1 MFKRHPLNQSQLGIY
16 LTCTNSTDEGNYNLG
31 MLYRLDDAVD
41 TGRLLEALDGVIAA
55 HPYVKSRLVEGEG
68 GEILFEERTDEEF
81 HTTLVEAASYDEVRA
96 SAGGEYDLLCDRL
109 FRLVVF
115 TTPSEGNWLYAD
127 FHHIIFDGMSWSV
140 FREDL
145 AKAYAG
151 EILQAEKIDGFRIA
165 EDEAALRSGDFY
177 AEAKDWYAKEF
188 GWACELD
195 SMLLPDLYGGNENRY
210 TKLWKKLDID
220 TAALSSLCEREGV
233 KESAVYDAAFAYT
246 LSRFVA
252 EDEVLYTS
260 AYHGR
265 ADKASRRSFCMMVK
279 TLPVCHN
286 LRLTPTVGGLLRQ
299 SRDQA
304 LASRKYSLY
313 SFADAHSDLGLG
325 TDVSFVYQGP
335 LHDLG
340 IVLDGRRQQEESLVT
355 HTPGFKFLG
364 MLMVE
369 DGAPYI
375 WSEYQTDRF
384 SATMIEEF
392 WESYACVVNEMCIKE
407 NLCDI
412 EICTSAQIAGLDSF
426 NAHYK
431 PYSSGETVL
440 GALRAAA
447 AQYPD
452 NVAVIYKD
460 RKLTYAELD
469 RLSDRAGAWI
479 YSKVRDCGK
488 SEPVVSILIGRSEW
502 MSILPLAAMKAGCAY
517 QPLDPSYPKER
528 LDFMVKDADA
538 ALLVT
543 EDDFD
548 EILSW
553 EGSELPPA
561 DTLKPESLF
570 ILLYTSG
577 STGTPKGVMLEH
589 RNLLSFIRWF
599 REYYSLLPESRVA
612 AYASFGFDADMM
624 DQYPA
629 LTCGAAL
636 VIVPEEI
643 RLDLVALEEYFTS
656 NGVTHS
662 FLTTQV
668 GVQYVQNFP
677 VSATLRHLSTGG
689 EKLVSL
695 DPPQNYAFHNAY
707 GPTECTIFT
716 TTFPVLQN
724 EANIPI
730 GKPIR
735 SSLCYVCDRNMK
747 RLPVGAAGELIIAG
761 EQVGRGYLGRPDKTA
776 EAFFTIQGKRAYH
789 SGDIVRYR
797 ADGNIEFVGR
807 RDGQVKI
814 RGFRIELKEVEAVI
828 REFPGVSDC
837 TVQAFEDDNGGK
849 FIAAY
854 VVPTGKDFD
863 VEALNAFILESKPP
877 YMVPART
884 MILDSIPLN
893 VNQKVD
899 RKALPKPS
907 VSPAPAGRGAASA
920 PLNTLEKQ
928 LSEIISGIVKTDDFA
943 ITDLL
948 GNLGLTSISG
958 IRLSVQIYK
967 KYGVQLDS
975 RSLAKTATLQSIEN
989 EILSRMLSR
998 REEEAGV
1005 PSEEASLPSAAAT
1018 PPAAKE
1024 APLSFTQQ
1032 GVYTECLTNPDSVI
1046 YNMPLCLTF
1055 PAGVEAK
1062 AVREAVLQTLAAH
1075 PYMACRFVEG
1085 AGSIVQKPIEG
1096 FKPEVPVLEMTEEE
1110 FASRKKTFVRAFNLS
1125 QGPLFRFEIVLV
1137 AGKKCCLLE
1146 DIHHLVGDGASID
1159 LLNHQICAAIGG
1171 IAPEKET
1178 YDYYDFVRDQKEDS
1192 SADEYFEE
1200 LLGGVEEVSR
1210 LAPDV
1215 FTDEEHSLKSVS
1227 VKFHAQNLAPFI
1239 KEKGVTPAAY
1249 FLAATALTAS
1259 RYLCEEEVSLATISN
1274 GRGNLLVS
1282 GTVGM
1287 FVNTLPL
1294 ALRADISADTA
1305 RYLSEVDSALDAAL
1319 SHENYPFP
1327 RIASKYGFTPGI
1339 SYACQIGVLEELS
1352 VPEGPVGMESLELDI
1367 AKIPLALYVNGSLDS
1382 EIELSVEYD
1391 CALYSESFVRHF
1403 ASSIRNVALA
1413 MPSAASLAA
1422 ISLTDASDCELLS
1435 SFNGELF
1442 TGFDRCDTA
1451 ISLFRKQV
1459 EAHPD
1464 KEAAVYGDKRFTY
1477 RELDEQTDRLASI
1490 IYERM
1495 SRITGKTDLSE
1506 EVVSIII
1513 DRNEWVFLLPLAV
1526 LKSGCAYEPL
1536 DPSYPAARLNYMVQD
1551 AGAKLLIGQKELVGL
1566 VSEYKGEVLLTSDFV
1581 QYARHSRVYEPG
1593 PTDLML
1599 MLYTSGSTGKPK
1611 GVQIEHGNIVAF
1623 VSGVNAS
1630 GFNGPDSR
1638 VAAYASFGFD
1648 VCMMDTFCTLL
1659 NGGTLYVIPEDM
1671 RLELSRLRDYM
1682 DAEGITQ
1689 IFMTTQ
1695 VGVQFLQNYPRM
1707 KTLRYLSM
1715 GGEKLPSVHP
1725 EGLSYKILN
1734 GYGPTENTCGASQFQ
1749 IDRWEANIPLGRP
1762 MPTVLGYVLDKAGH
1776 RLPPGACG
1784 EYCLAGYQP
1793 ARGYLGLP
1801 EKTAEVFG
1809 PLPEELNPTDLK
1821 DLRLYHTG
1829 DVVRYRENGDVEFV
1843 GRKDGMVK
1851 IRGFRIELKE
1861 VEAAIR
1867 PFEGVKDVT
1876 VQAYDYES
1884 GGKYLA
1890 AFVVPAAPDFDTK
1903 ALLEYVRSQKPPYMV
1918 PSVVTLLERIPLTV
1932 NQKVD
1937 KKALPKPSL
1946 AAAAY
1951 LAPSSKLEE
1960 DFCAI
1965 FGEVLGVEK
1974 VSADS
1979 DFFEIGGSSI
1989 IALKVVIAAE
1999 KRGYAIVYNDVFSY
2013 PTPQAMAGHLGQGSA
2028 QADCA
2033 SAHCQASVSVGEAS
2047 PRDIVETAPDGFDY
2061 SDINALLR
2069 SGTLEAFLGGKRQS
2083 LGDVLLAG
2091 ATGFLGIH
2099 VLKELICGHDGKIF
2113 CFIRSKEGETP
2124 EKRLR
2129 QLLKFYFDD
2138 DFAAVFGSRLFIVEG
2153 DATDP
2158 RALESFEPSSASFT
2172 VINCAACVKHFS
2184 KGDEIERIN
2193 VGSVRNLVAWCL
2205 KHSVRLVHVS
2215 TGSVMGTYFSPNLP
2229 DGFKFDEHM
2238 LYVGQTVDDNQYV
2251 HSKFTAERII
2261 YDAILHHGL
2270 NAKVLRAGNLAPRQ
2284 SDGKFQINAASNNF
2298 MASLKAYRYLGMIPY
2313 SAMDSLVEFSPIDC
2327 TARAMLLLAE
2337 TPRECV
2343 CFMPSNHHYPHL
2355 GDVVMQLGGVRMV
2368 EDEEFARAV
2377 ADASSDPV
2385 AFEMMRPF
2393 MAYAS
2398 GSAAKKPL
2406 GPDDLDVSY
2415 TVQVLYRLGFKW
2427 PVTGEEYVRK
2437 FISEL

>member
-1 MFKRHPLNQSQLGIY
+1 MNRYPLSQTQLGIY
-16 LTCTNSTDEGNYNLG
+16 ITCLNSSDEGNYNLD
-31 MLYRLDDAVD
+31 MLYRLDEGVD
-41 TGRLLEALDGVIAA
+41 LARLSSALDAVIAA
-55 HPYVKSRLVEGEG
+55 HPYVKSRIVSDAAGNPV
-68 GEILFEERTDEEF
+68 FEERGDEPF
-81 HTTLVEAASYDEVRA
+81 STPVIDVASIDEARPRF
-96 SAGGEYDLLCDRL
+96 GEDYDLLHDRL
-109 FRLVVF
+109 FRIEIYR
-115 TTPSEGNWLYAD
+115 TAKEGNWLYVD
-127 FHHIIFDGMSWSV
+127 FHHIVFDGMSWSV
-140 FREDL
+140 FRDDL
-145 AKAYAG
+145 AKAYGG
-151 EILQAEKIDGFRIA
+151 EALETEKIDGFRIA
-165 EDEAALRSGDFY
+165 EDEAALRSSDFY
-177 AEAKDWYAKEF
+177 AQAKDWYAKEF

-195 SMLLPDLYGGNENRY
+195 SMLLPDLHGADANRY
-210 TKLWKKLDID
+210 SKLWKKLDID

-246 LSRFVA
+246 LSRFIA

-265 ADKASRRSFCMMVK
+265 ADKASRGSFCMMVK
-279 TLPVCHN
+279 TLPVCHD
-286 LRLTPTVGGLLRQ
+286 LRRTPTVGGLLRQ

-304 LASRKYSLY
+304 LASRKYSVY
-313 SFADAHSDLGLG
+313 SFADAHADLGLG

-340 IVLDGRRQQEESLVT
+340 IVLDGRRQREESLIT

-364 MLMVE
+364 MLMIE

-384 SATMIEEF
+384 SAGMIEGF
-392 WESYACVVNEMCIKE
+392 WESYACVVRQMCIKE

-412 EICTSAQIAGLDSF
+412 ELCTSAQIAGLDSF
-426 NAHYK
+426 NAHYR
-431 PYSSGETVL
+431 PYSSDETVI
-440 GALRAAA
+440 GAFRAAA
-447 AQYPD
+447 AKYPD

-460 RKLTYAELD
+460 KKLSYAELD
-469 RLSDRAGAWI
+469 RLTDRAGAWI
-479 YSKVRDCGK
+479 YSKVKDCGK
-488 SEPVVSILIGRSEW
+488 TEPVVSILIGRSEW

-553 EGSELPPA
+553 EGNALPPA
-561 DTLKPESLF
+561 GTLKPESLF

-589 RNLLSFIRWF
+589 RNLMAFISWF

-629 LTCGAAL
+629 LTSGAAL

-643 RLDLVALEEYFTS
+643 RLDLVAMEEYFTL

-677 VSATLRHLSTGG
+677 ESATLRHLSTGG

-695 DPPQNYAFHNAY
+695 DPPQNYALHNAY
-707 GPTECTIFT
+707 GPTECTIFA
-716 TTFPVLQN
+716 TTFPVLHN
-724 EANIPI
+724 EPNIPI
-730 GKPIR
+730 GKPVG

-747 RLPVGAAGELIIAG
+747 RLPVGAAGELIIVG

-776 EAFFTIQGKRAYH
+776 EAFFTIRGKRAYH

-828 REFPGVSDC
+828 REFPGVADC
-837 TVQAFEDDNGGK
+837 TVQAFDNEDGGK

-854 VVPTGKDFD
+854 VVPTGADFD
-863 VEALNAFILESKPP
+863 VEALSAFILESKPP
-877 YMVPART
+877 YMVPACT

-899 RKALPKPS
+899 RKALPRPS
-907 VSPAPAGRGAASA
+907 VTPASAGGCAAAA

-928 LSEIISGIVKTDDFA
+928 LAEIISGIVKTDDFG

-975 RSLAKTATLQSIEN
+975 RSLAKTGTLQSIEN
-989 EILSRMLSR
+989 EILSKMLSKQ
-998 REEEAGV
+998 EPDA
-1005 PSEEASLPSAAAT
+1005 PAAA
-1018 PPAAKE
+1018 PSGADPAADPAVKE

-1055 PAGVEAK
+1055 PAGTEAE
-1062 AVREAVLQTLAAH
+1062 AVREAVLQVLAAH

-1085 AGSIVQKPIEG
+1085 SDGIVQKPIEG
-1096 FKPEVPVLEMTEEE
+1096 FKPEIPVLGMTEEE
-1110 FASRKKTFVRAFNLS
+1110 FTARKKTFVRPFNLS
-1125 QGPLFRFEIVLV
+1125 EGPLFRFEIVIV
-1137 AGKKCCLLE
+1137 GKKCCLLE

-1159 LLNHQICAAIGG
+1159 LLNHQICAALGG
-1171 IAPEKET
+1171 IAPEKEN
-1178 YDYYDFVRDQKEDS
+1178 YDYYDFVRDQKEDP
-1192 SADEYFEE
+1192 SADGYFDA

-1210 LAPDV
+1210 LVPDV
-1215 FTDEEHSLKSVS
+1215 FTQEEHSLRSLSVRFPAGG
-1227 VKFHAQNLAPFI
+1227 VAPFI

-1249 FLAATALTAS
+1249 FLAATALTVS

-1294 ALRADISADTA
+1294 ALRAGTSEDTA
-1305 RYLSEVDSALDAAL
+1305 RFLSEVASALDAAL

-1327 RIASKYGFTPGI
+1327 RVASKYGFTPGI
-1339 SYACQIGVLEELS
+1339 SYACQLGVLEELS
-1352 VPEGPVGMESLELDI
+1352 VPEGPVEMESLELDI
-1367 AKIPLALYVNGSLDS
+1367 AKIPLALYVNGSTDS
-1382 EIELSVEYD
+1382 EIELSAEYD

-1403 ASSIRNVALA
+1403 VSSVRNVALA
-1413 MPSAASLAA
+1413 MPSARSLSGIGLA
-1422 ISLTDASDCELLS
+1422 DASDCALLS

-1442 TGFDRCDTA
+1442 TGFDRSDTA
-1451 ISLFRKQV
+1451 VSLFRRQV

-1464 KEAAVYGDKRFTY
+1464 KEAAVYGSKRFTY
-1477 RELDEQTDRLASI
+1477 RELDEETDRLASI

-1495 SRITGKTDLSE
+1495 SRITGKTNLSE

-1526 LKSGCAYEPL
+1526 LKTGCAYEPL

-1551 AGAKLLIGQKELVGL
+1551 AGSKLLIGQKELVSL
-1566 VSEYKGEVLLTSDFV
+1566 VSEYKGEVLLTSDFG
-1581 QYARHSRVYEPG
+1581 QYASHSRVSKPR

-1659 NGGTLYVIPEDM
+1659 NGGTLYVVPEDM
-1671 RLELSRLRDYM
+1671 RLELSRLKDYM

-1695 VGVQFLQNYPRM
+1695 VGVQFLQNYPQM

-1715 GGEKLPSVHP
+1715 GGEKLPAVHP

-1734 GYGPTENTCGASQFQ
+1734 GYGPTENTCGASQFP

-1762 MPTVLGYVLDKAGH
+1762 MPTVLGYVLDKTGH

-1809 PLPEELNPTDLK
+1809 PLPEELNPTGLK

-1829 DVVRYRENGDVEFV
+1829 DIVRYRENGDVEFV

-1890 AFVVPAAPDFDTK
+1890 AFVVPAAPGFDTK

-1951 LAPSSKLEE
+1951 VAPSGKVEE

-1965 FGEVLGVEK
+1965 FGEVLGIEK

-2013 PTPQAMAGHLGQGSA
+2013 STPQAMAGHLGQESA
-2028 QADCA
+2028 QAGGDDLCA
-2033 SAHCQASVSVGEAS
+2033 PADSG
-2047 PRDIVETAPDGFDY
+2047 IVETGPDGFSY
-2061 SDINALLR
+2061 RDINALLR
-2069 SGTLEAFLGGKRQS
+2069 ANTLEAFLGGERQR

-2099 VLKELICGHDGKIF
+2099 VLKELISGFDGKIF
-2113 CFIRSKEGETP
+2113 CFIRSKEGEAP
-2124 EKRLR
+2124 ENRLK

-2138 DFAAVFGSRLFIVEG
+2138 DFGGVFGSRLFIVEG

-2158 RALESFEPSSASFT
+2158 RALEDFEPSSAGFT

-2229 DGFKFDEHM
+2229 GGFKFDEHM

-2337 TPRECV
+2337 TPKECV
-2343 CFMPSNHHYPHL
+2343 CFMPSNHYHPHL
-2355 GDVVMQLGGVRMV
+2355 GDVVMRLGEVRMV
-2368 EDEEFARAV
+2368 EDAEFAKAV
-2377 ADASSDPV
+2377 ADASADPV

-2398 GSAAKKPL
+2398 GGPAKKPL
-2406 GPDDLDVSY
+2406 GPDDLDVSH

-2427 PVTGEEYVRK
+2427 PVTGDDYVAKFLQDCRK
-2437 FISEL
+2437 